1 MKYRD
6 GLQKFMIESAD
17 VRGHIV
23 HLNDAWTKARA
34 RTDYPPSVETLLGEA
49 FAAATLLASTIKF
62 AGKMTLQV
70 RGDGPVHLLVVQ
82 VAADYSVRG
91 LARWSTEPADA
102 TLAAAFGTDARM
114 SIIIEADE
122 KSEPYQ
128 GIVVLSGLRFAD
140 ALRDYFVQSEQLA
153 TELIL
158 AVNGDTAAGLLLQRL
173 PGKPQDEDGW
183 NRACEL
189 AKTLQSEELL
199 TLEPETVLHR
209 LYHEEQVRLFEP
221 GAVRFRCSCSKE
233 RTDNLIKSL
242 GEPEADSIVKDEGAI
257 EITCEFCDA
266 VYRYDSVDVASL
278 FTPGAPVDHGDSTPT
293 LH

>member
-1 MKYRD
+1 
-6 GLQKFMIESAD
+6 MIESAD

-23 HLNDAWTKARA
+23 HLDDTWTDARA
-34 RTDYPPSVETLLGEA
+34 RTDYPPTVETVLGEA

-82 VAADYSVRG
+82 VSSDYSVRG
-91 LARWSTEPADA
+91 LARWSSVPEDTS
-102 TLAAAFGTDARM
+102 TQAAFGTDARM

-128 GIVVLSGLRFAD
+128 GIVVLSGNTFAD

-158 AVNGDTAAGLLLQRL
+158 SVNGDTAAGLLLQRL
-173 PGKPQDEDGW
+173 PGKPEDEDGW
-183 NRACEL
+183 GRACEL
-189 AKTLQSEELL
+189 ANTLKPAELL
-199 TLEPETVLHR
+199 ELDPQTVLHR

-221 GAVRFRCSCSKE
+221 GTVRFRCSCSAE
-233 RTDNLIKSL
+233 RTDNLIISL
-242 GEPEADSIVKDEGAI
+242 GVAEAESILADEGAI

-266 VYRYDSVDVASL
+266 EYRYDSVDVAAL
-278 FTPGAPVDHGDSTPT
+278 FRPGVTANAGDDAPT